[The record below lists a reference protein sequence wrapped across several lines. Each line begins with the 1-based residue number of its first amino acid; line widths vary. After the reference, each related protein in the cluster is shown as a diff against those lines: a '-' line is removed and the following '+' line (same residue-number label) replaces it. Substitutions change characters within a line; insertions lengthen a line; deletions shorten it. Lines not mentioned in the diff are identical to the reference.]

1 MTIIYYA
8 YLYPQIVKVLIV
20 CLGFFLS
27 IKVSTKVKY
36 GLTNL
41 PLPSSRK
48 TKNKNTVAPGTEYVV
63 KYLTN
68 YL

>member
-8 YLYPQIVKVLIV
+8 YLYPQIVSPNCLPWVL
-20 CLGFFLS
+20 LS

-41 PLPSSRK
+41 PLPSSQK
-48 TKNKNTVAPGTEYVV
+48 NKNKNTVAPGTEYVV

>member
-1 MTIIYYA
+1 MVIIQPQSKIWKIKIMTIIYYA
-8 YLYPQIVKVLIV
+8 YLYPQILKVLIV
-20 CLGFFLS
+20 CLGLS

-48 TKNKNTVAPGTEYVV
+48 TKTKTQ
-63 KYLTN
+63 
-68 YL
+68 

>member
-8 YLYPQIVKVLIV
+8 FVSSNSKSPNCLPWVL
-20 CLGFFLS
+20 LN